1 MTRFAGSLININP
14 SAIPQYGDRWAG
26 QVIKENPGIVERVAS
41 AIGIVPNTQPSYSEP
56 PAQRQA

>member
-1 MTRFAGSLININP
+1 MNRFAGSLININP

-41 AIGIVPNTQPSYSEP
+41 AIGIVPAEQQFAGEQT
-56 PAQRQA
+56 AQG

>member
-1 MTRFAGSLININP
+1 MNRFAGSLININP

-41 AIGIVPNTQPSYSEP
+41 AIGIVPSTQQAAGEP
-56 PAQRQA
+56 LAQR